1 MSVRKIVVI
10 ANPHPAGGEWAPG
23 SPGSDSPCGRRSR
36 CFPARPSWSSCW
48 PPASCW
54 PPPNQ
59 PGTTRLPP
67 RPGARSRL
75 PSQDPRCGRVRG
87 CRHAVT
93 VYGPRVEVAELAHLR
108 RARDLLDREYARPL
122 DVPAMARAALM
133 SPSLFARRFREAY
146 GDTPYG
152 YLQARRVERAMAL
165 LRRGHMSVTDVCMA
179 VGFTS
184 LGSFSS
190 TFTRLVGEP
199 PSAYKARDHSRLA
212 PVPPCMTRAW
222 ARPGWIAQPCRIGEA
237 SLADRA

>member
-1 MSVRKIVVI
+1 M
-10 ANPHPAGGEWAPG
+10 
-23 SPGSDSPCGRRSR
+23 
-36 CFPARPSWSSCW
+36 
-48 PPASCW
+48 
-54 PPPNQ
+54 
-59 PGTTRLPP
+59 
-67 RPGARSRL
+67 
-75 PSQDPRCGRVRG
+75 
-87 CRHAVT
+87 
-93 VYGPRVEVAELAHLR
+93 EVAELAHLR

-133 SPSLFARRFREAY
+133 SPSLFSRRFREAY

-199 PSAYKARDHSRLA
+199 PSVYKARDHSRLA

-222 ARPGWIAQPCRIGEA
+222 ARPRWVAQPCRIGEA
-237 SLADRA
+237 FLTDCA

>member
-1 MSVRKIVVI
+1 M
-10 ANPHPAGGEWAPG
+10 
-23 SPGSDSPCGRRSR
+23 
-36 CFPARPSWSSCW
+36 
-48 PPASCW
+48 
-54 PPPNQ
+54 
-59 PGTTRLPP
+59 
-67 RPGARSRL
+67 
-75 PSQDPRCGRVRG
+75 
-87 CRHAVT
+87 
-93 VYGPRVEVAELAHLR
+93 EVAELAHLR
-108 RARDLLDREYARPL
+108 RARDLLDREYDRPL
-122 DVPAMARAALM
+122 DVPTMARAALM

-165 LRRGHMSVTDVCMA
+165 LRRGHLSVTEACMA

-222 ARPGWIAQPCRIGEA
+222 ARPGWTGQPCRIGEA
-237 SLADRA
+237 LPTGRE